1 MEDRVISVKGKGKA
15 SVPPDTI
22 EINMILTTV
31 KPTYEEALNAASR
44 DLDELRSCL
53 RSAGFDKKD
62 IKTTNFRVDTKYE
75 NITDPNGNYRRV
87 FVGYEVTNNLRIEF
101 ENNTMRLTRV
111 LNALAGCPATPEFS
125 IRYKVKDDTKIKN
138 LLLERAVEDARSKAK
153 VMAEAAGVRLGKV
166 LRIDYSGND
175 IQLYRDIYS
184 MNKNLISTGVA
195 PNIDLQPDD
204 IEVEDTV
211 TVVWRI
217 ES

>member
-1 MEDRVISVKGKGKA
+1 MEDRVIRVKGRGKV

-31 KPTYEEALNAASR
+31 KPTYEEAMNAASR
-44 DLDELRSCL
+44 DLNELRKCL
-53 RSAGFDKKD
+53 SSAGFDKKD

-75 NITDPNGNYRRV
+75 NITDPNGNYKRV
-87 FVGYEVTNNLRIEF
+87 FVGYEITNNLKIEF
-101 ENNTMRLTRV
+101 EQNTMRLTRV
-111 LNALAGCPATPEFS
+111 LNALANCAATPEFS
-125 IRYKVKDDTKIKN
+125 IRYKVKDDTEVKN
-138 LLLERAVEDARSKAK
+138 LLLERAIDDAKVKAK

-166 LRIDYSGND
+166 ISIDYSWGD
-175 IQLYRDIYS
+175 IQIYKDVYS
-184 MNKNLISTGVA
+184 MKSSLISTTGT
-195 PNIDLQPDD
+195 PMIDLEPDN

>member
-44 DLDELRSCL
+44 DLDELRLCL

-75 NITDPNGNYRRV
+75 NISDANGNYRRV

-101 ENNTMRLTRV
+101 EQNAMMLTRV
-111 LNALAGCPATPEFS
+111 LNALAGCKSTPEFS
-125 IRYKVKDDTKIKN
+125 IRYKVKDDTEVKD

-166 LRIDYSGND
+166 LSIDYSGSD

-184 MNKNLISTGVA
+184 INKNLISTGGA

-204 IEVEDTV
+204 IDVEDTV
-211 TVVWRI
+211 TVVWRM

>member
-1 MEDRVISVKGKGKA
+1 MEDRVISVRGKGKA

-87 FVGYEVTNNLRIEF
+87 FV
-101 ENNTMRLTRV
+101 
-111 LNALAGCPATPEFS
+111 
-125 IRYKVKDDTKIKN
+125 DDTKIKN